1 MDLLSKTKALPRTGH
16 QPVCY
21 SEDQNAKVRDKNLKI
36 QLRISIMLAA
46 DAVCRRACVR
56 ERA

>member
-1 MDLLSKTKALPRTGH
+1 MDLLSKTKAFPRTGH

-46 DAVCRRACVR
+46 DAVCTL
-56 ERA
+56 